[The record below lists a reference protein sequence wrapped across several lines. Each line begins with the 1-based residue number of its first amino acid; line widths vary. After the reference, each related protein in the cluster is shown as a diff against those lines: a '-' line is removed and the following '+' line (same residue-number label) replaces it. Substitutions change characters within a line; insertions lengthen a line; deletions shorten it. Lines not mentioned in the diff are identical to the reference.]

1 MLPSKSTL
9 SAVISIAVFLVG
21 CKADITANVA
31 LSELQGTSSY
41 MDAVLS
47 VEVPSCKEYDSD
59 FESSSLLKLKSRV
72 PVIFPEANFLGCKSI
87 GFNTV
92 ANFSVPI
99 RIGKIHEECSG
110 HDICLGP
117 SESQPSV
124 IFAVAG
130 KDFLSG
136 YRKLERSESNIEPSV
151 IIGLTNDSDKTQEL
165 VAISLYV
172 DNEPMQFASLHIK
185 SKRYTELKLSNVA
198 IDGTLKGK
206 PVPIFMVEEVK

>member
-99 RIGKIHEECSG
+99 RVGKIHEECSG

-130 KDFLSG
+130 KEKADSTSRPFHNRKRTGDQFLAASASSSSWETTM
-136 YRKLERSESNIEPSV
+136 RT
-151 IIGLTNDSDKTQEL
+151 IGGATAASS
-165 VAISLYV
+165 SLR
-172 DNEPMQFASLHIK
+172 PQ
-185 SKRYTELKLSNVA
+185 T
-198 IDGTLKGK
+198 
-206 PVPIFMVEEVK
+206 